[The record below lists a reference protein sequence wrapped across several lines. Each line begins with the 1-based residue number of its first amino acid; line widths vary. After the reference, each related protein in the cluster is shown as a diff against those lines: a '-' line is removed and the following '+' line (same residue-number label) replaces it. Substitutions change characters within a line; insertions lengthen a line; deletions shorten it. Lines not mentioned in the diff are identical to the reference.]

1 MSDDFLAPPA
11 FKPAEAFNQ
20 LKRSLR
26 DLRPLVER
34 GNGFE
39 LQGMRVIELAHDE
52 TTITAKLAQRVTDDS
67 LTDREREVLTL
78 VAEGRSNREIGS
90 EIHIEESTVKT
101 HLKSIFAKLHA
112 ESRTEAVMVATRRG
126 LLRQSGSF

>member
-52 TTITAKLAQRVTDDS
+52 TTITAKLAQRQARTPQWDK
-67 LTDREREVLTL
+67 LVLKNSADVRKCVDEAKKRL
-78 VAEGRSNREIGS
+78 VRWT
-90 EIHIEESTVKT
+90 EE
-101 HLKSIFAKLHA
+101 
-112 ESRTEAVMVATRRG
+112 
-126 LLRQSGSF
+126 